1 MGFAPRSSWKGVGFI
16 SCINCM
22 RKSRKFMGFGFR
34 AKAPKFEKSRFN
46 WEKCKN
52 IVPTTL

>member
-1 MGFAPRSSWKGVGFI
+1 
-16 SCINCM
+16 M